1 MNISVPHTHI
11 SELVLAAM
19 FNQWS
24 SLESDVS
31 LERSCL
37 GEDEPPRWEA
47 RRTTAVRLGEVT
59 AALLDHLQWVDVVI
73 LTDGASDGESIRVL

>member
-1 MNISVPHTHI
+1 MYISQPT
-11 SELVLAAM
+11 LAAM

-24 SLESDVS
+24 SLASDVS

-59 AALLDHLQWVDVVI
+59 AALVDHLQWDDVVI
-73 LTDGASDGESIRVL
+73 LTDGDSDGESLRVL